1 MHSYCALPTPT
12 SQKPT
17 ASLCGVLVGTSQF
30 QRMSPPITLVPPCFW
45 WLDQAWTVQTTGT
58 EETGEVFR
66 RFLGK
71 VVLAVEKRH
80 QEEYG
85 KEWYFPSHCP
95 LMSLDMEP
103 GQCSQLVRRKML
115 KKMERIHVLNDG
127 PGGEFINSGTTLTTE
142 FAMCKKIHFLC
153 HLSHSE
159 FICMILAAKVTYCL
173 CLSPHKMPLH
183 ELEAF
188 PSLDMTSSP

>member
-1 MHSYCALPTPT
+1 MQMCSYCTLPTPT

-17 ASLCGVLVGTSQF
+17 AALCGVLVGTSQF
-30 QRMSPPITLVPPCFW
+30 QKMSPPITLVPPCLQR
-45 WLDQAWTVQTTGT
+45 LDQAWTVQTTRN
-58 EETGEVFR
+58 EDTGKEVFR

-85 KEWYFPSHCP
+85 KERYFPSHCP
-95 LMSLDMEP
+95 LMSLDAEP
-103 GQCSQLVRRKML
+103 GQCSQLVRRKIL
-115 KKMERIHVLNDG
+115 RKMERIHVLNDV

-142 FAMCKKIHFLC
+142 FSICEKIHFLC

-159 FICMILAAKVTYCL
+159 FICMVLAAKVAYC
-173 CLSPHKMPLH
+173 
-183 ELEAF
+183 
-188 PSLDMTSSP
+188 